1 VKKFSDFLEGR
12 CWPGFKP
19 VPGKKPYSP
28 GSCVKESAAAAIAA
42 ATAIAKK
49 KSGNYDEKG
58 FRKTPYKN
66 PDHPNRKSNTE
77 REAEL
82 KEDLRKWFSKTDPAG
97 GWKRINSKGE
107 AIGPCAREPGEPK
120 PKCMSNEKRASLT
133 KKERASAV
141 ASKRRNDPNPE
152 RQGKPINVS
161 NFGKGKISEDME
173 NLDEK
178 NVPTSPEKW
187 AQAKSQAKAKF
198 DVYPSAYAN
207 GWASKKY
214 KEMGGGWKSVSED
227 TEVTEGAVP
236 AQEKI
241 ITVKHKTSGKT
252 LRISAAAAAKY
263 RMQGYHYHPVN
274 EAKDEQEY
282 GYEGDMALN
291 QLATLTRC
299 ADMIKELLKPDTDMP
314 EWVQSKITLATDY
327 IQTAAD
333 YMYSEM
339 KESVEQIG
347 ESEKHPFV
355 AVHAKKGKHETH
367 GSTSYEA
374 AQNAA
379 KHWKMKNTAG
389 IDVYRSDKKHVAEEV
404 VQEGR
409 PSQRHPLEGHEYHK
423 KTNAELEYIAKDA
436 HKAAEAMKSHNT
448 TAENKYRDQANDS
461 ATVRHFRK
469 TSGSPDWYKKKYGLK
484 EEVEQI
490 DELSNATLRG
500 YADKAR
506 TDIQKTLPKLHTDAK
521 AAGRIDKR
529 VSGLAASSI
538 AKVKNNMKK
547 EEVEHLNE
555 DDGLKSIAKK
565 HGMEYHPGTYGANM
579 SHAKKG
585 FVNINR
591 YGEWSHHKE
600 GRFDRGHG
608 PATAH
613 GDSSQNFKDLDK
625 HLSSLK
631 EEIEQIHEISD
642 KLAGD
647 YLKKVNDNLIKKVG
661 FKPDLY
667 NHLEPKRQ
675 KGATRALNRLMKPVE
690 EGTSA
695 DSDGGPPTPAASTL
709 TVTGQP
715 KLTKTVGETKLVPFV
730 HEGAMKRM
738 ATDKAEDKH
747 LGSWKV
753 ETPWTKIKGTGTVTD
768 KSGAKHTPMSRARD
782 LARQAF
788 KRKVEEQSN
797 VQPNPFTIPA
807 IDIGKAPKK
816 PKEASPVAP
825 TAMAESRQLEI
836 VREAMRVSKKKKEE
850 KVTEAGS
857 DKFIA
862 DPELTSQITKSNP

>member
-1 VKKFSDFLEGR
+1 MKKFSDFLKER
-12 CWPGFKP
+12 CWPGYKS
-19 VPGKKPYSP
+19 VPGKKAYSP
-28 GSCVKESAAAAIAA
+28 GSCMKEEDMEEGWSQKYKSSIDCNNPKGFSQKAHCAGKKKNENVNESAAAAIAA

-214 KEMGGGWKSVSED
+214 KAMGGGWKSVSED
-227 TEVTEGAVP
+227 NEVTEGAVP

-291 QLATLTRC
+291 QLATLIRC
-299 ADMIKELLKPDTDMP
+299 GEMIKDLLKPDTDMP

-339 KESVEQIG
+339 KESVEQID
-347 ESEKHPFV
+347 EVSLKTASSAF
-355 AVHAKKGKHETH
+355 AKRIGQSK
-367 GSTSYEA
+367 
-374 AQNAA
+374 
-379 KHWKMKNTAG
+379 
-389 IDVYRSDKKHVAEEV
+389 
-404 VQEGR
+404 
-409 PSQRHPLEGHEYHK
+409 PSSQ
-423 KTNAELEYIAKDA
+423 
-436 HKAAEAMKSHNT
+436 
-448 TAENKYRDQANDS
+448 
-461 ATVRHFRK
+461 
-469 TSGSPDWYKKKYGLK
+469 
-484 EEVEQI
+484 
-490 DELSNATLRG
+490 
-500 YADKAR
+500 DKALQTIR
-506 TDIQKTLPKLHTDAK
+506 H
-521 AAGRIDKR
+521 
-529 VSGLAASSI
+529 
-538 AKVKNNMKK
+538 
-547 EEVEHLNE
+547 
-555 DDGLKSIAKK
+555 IAKK
-565 HGMEYHPGTYGANM
+565 HGASGVATAAKTAEKEAIKKIHQEEVEQKHKEIDTHTEVEDG
-579 SHAKKG
+579 SHQDKNDTKDLHDRVKAAAKKHG
-585 FVNINR
+585 ATITYQDR
-591 YGEWSHHKE
+591 PSLRGSHTISARGSQDFHKE
-600 GRFDRGHG
+600 VKHIASDYEHLGVQHDINEEVELDESHKV
-608 PATAH
+608 
-613 GDSSQNFKDLDK
+613 GDSV
-625 HLSSLK
+625 
-631 EEIEQIHEISD
+631 I
-642 KLAGD
+642 
-647 YLKKVNDNLIKKVG
+647 VNSKFFGK
-661 FKPDLY
+661 
-667 NHLEPKRQ
+667 Q
-675 KGATRALNRLMKPVE
+675 KGKVVKVDNQSVHVQRNNKKYSEKYPHDSVMKE
-690 EGTSA
+690 ST
-695 DSDGGPPTPAASTL
+695 DSDGGPPTEAAATL

-715 KLTKTVGETKLVPFV
+715 KLNKTVGQTKLIPYVQEDKETKPPF
-730 HEGAMKRM
+730 
-738 ATDKAEDKH
+738 DKPY
-747 LGSWKV
+747 
-753 ETPWTKIKGTGTVTD
+753 TTTKAVVKD

-782 LARQAF
+782 LARKAMARNM
-788 KRKVEEQSN
+788 KEQSY
-797 VQPNPFTIPA
+797 VAPNPFTVPE

-816 PKEASPVAP
+816 TKA
-825 TAMAESRQLEI
+825 TMAESRQLEI
-836 VREAMRVSKKKKEE
+836 VREAMKVAKKKKE
-850 KVTEAGS
+850 VTEAGT

-862 DPELTSQITKSNP
+862 DPELSSQITKSNP